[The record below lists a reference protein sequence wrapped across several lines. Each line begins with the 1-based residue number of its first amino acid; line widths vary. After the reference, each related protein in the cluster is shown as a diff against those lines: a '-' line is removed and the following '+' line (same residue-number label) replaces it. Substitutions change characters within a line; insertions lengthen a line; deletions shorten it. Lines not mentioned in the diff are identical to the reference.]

1 MEIMGYKQRDA
12 SGAVLLAMLVVFV
25 GSVFGVFS
33 QYAGA
38 ILSFESSNPASRYA
52 IPP

>member
-25 GSVFGVFS
+25 GSVFW
-33 QYAGA
+33 
-38 ILSFESSNPASRYA
+38 SFQPICGSNTQF
-52 IPP
+52 